1 MPNLNELKE
10 IVCEQNIRL
19 KKENLVIL
27 SEGNVSQITEDR
39 KFVVIKPSGVLYE
52 KLTPA
57 DVIVVDLSG
66 RVVEGNLKP
75 SVDTPIHLEI
85 YKNFPEIFGI
95 CHTHSLYATTFAQAK
110 KELPCYG
117 TTHADNFNG
126 TVPVTRDLI
135 DSEIAT
141 DYEKNTGKIINE
153 VLNLEIPAV
162 LVASHGPFTFGVSA
176 SQAVDNMQVLEKVA
190 EMAAIL
196 KEPSNPL
203 NATLVMKH
211 YYRKRGDGRYY
222 GQN

>member
-1 MPNLNELKE
+1 MANLNELKV

-19 KKENLVIL
+19 KKDNLVIL

-57 DVIVVDLSG
+57 DVVVVDLSG
-66 RVVEGNLKP
+66 RVVEGNFKP
-75 SVDTPIHLEI
+75 SVDTSIHLEI
-85 YKNFPEIFGI
+85 YKNFPGIFGI
-95 CHTHSLYATTFAQAK
+95 CHTHTLYATTLAQAK

-126 TVPVTRDLI
+126 TVPVTRDLT
-135 DSEIAT
+135 DEEIKN
-141 DYEKNTGKIINE
+141 DYEKNTGKAISE

-162 LVASHGPFTFGVSA
+162 LVASHGPFTFGNSA
-176 SQAVDNMQVLEKVA
+176 ARAVDNMQVLEKVA
-190 EMAAIL
+190 KMAIL
-196 KEPSNPL
+196 RESPAPL
-203 NATLVMKH
+203 SATLIMKH
-211 YYRKRGDGRYY
+211 YYRKQGGGRYY